1 MSTTHALN
9 RGLAVAAAAALIAG
23 VVAATPAFAAQHDAP
38 PSATAVQDLDK
49 GGAGQGP
56 SVALAQAAGPRIGR
70 SEVISRAASWYG
82 IGLKYTKTGETYQGY
97 RKDCSGYA
105 SMAWRLGTPGL
116 DTTSFVPSGVASWIS
131 KGDLKPGD
139 ALLNDAAGYD
149 GHIVLFEGWVDSSK
163 GSYYGYEFT
172 GSGVQHRTIPYP
184 YFSGHGTFKPARN
197 NSIVDDGQPP
207 QTTGDQPVAG
217 NWDGGPAGNVGVFRP
232 STGQFHLRNDDGSLV
247 KLDWGQAGDLPVS
260 ANFDGSG
267 PDNIG
272 IFRPSTGQFHLR
284 NDDGSLVK
292 LDWGQAG
299 DLPIAGNWDGGP
311 AGNVGIFRPS
321 TGQFHLRNDDGSLVK
336 LDWGQAG
343 DLPISGNFD
352 GSGPDNIG
360 VFRPSTGQFHLRND
374 DGSLVKLDWGQAGD
388 LPVAANFD
396 GGNGAPATNV
406 GIWRPSTAQ
415 FHLRNDD
422 GSLVKLDWGQPR

>member
-1 MSTTHALN
+1 MN
-9 RGLAVAAAAALIAG
+9 RTLRHHLAAATVTAALAAG
-23 VVAATPAFAAQHDAP
+23 LL
-38 PSATAVQDLDK
+38 ATAP
-49 GGAGQGP
+49 A
-56 SVALAQAAGPRIGR
+56 AQAAGVDLSNPAAVTAAADYSCGPVKSTDQAVVDALNPTLTGTLHNWMTPYRLSCARAIVNTVQSRGLP
-70 SEVISRAASWYG
+70 ERAAV
-82 IGLKYTKTGETYQGY
+82 I
-97 RKDCSGYA
+97 A
-105 SMAWRLGTPGL
+105 V
-116 DTTSFVPSGVASWIS
+116 TTSIVETTLRNNPNTEDHDSVGLFQQRASWGSFENRMNPTWATTAFLNSMLRVSNWQTRPIGEVCQAVQIS
-131 KGDLKPGD
+131 AFPAKYQPQAADGERIVR
-139 ALLNDAAGYD
+139 ALL
-149 GHIVLFEGWVDSSK
+149 
-163 GSYYGYEFT
+163 GSA
-172 GSGVQHRTIPYP
+172 SG
-184 YFSGHGTFKPARN
+184 A
-197 NSIVDDGQPP
+197 
-207 QTTGDQPVAG
+207 GDQPVAG